1 VSSRGRTYKRC
12 GCTDPATGKQLGSR
26 CPDLSK
32 RHHAPDG
39 WTYAKWIDTSQG
51 RRELKRGGFARES
64 DAGDVLGQVCDLI
77 KLAGEDAGARVA
89 LGDFIWDRTK
99 RGGKLPSVED
109 VGRRFALG
117 QDLASPEEMFGQ
129 AWRAWLAGKR
139 KARPSWL
146 RNLSLIGQHWLLPVL
161 EDMPLARIGGEQC
174 AAVFKRIEDFNEEI
188 RRAAEDGRGPVLPG
202 DARTQAKH
210 VGIAQ
215 QHRVYAA
222 LRAFMNF
229 QVRRRHVF
237 PFNPVFMVELE
248 PEERDEARRWSAA
261 EARQFLSATAA
272 DPLGLM
278 LRIVLL
284 RGARRGEAIGFRWA
298 GANLDA
304 GYLTVDRPVLQVG
317 GTLSEGKPKTR
328 AGARRIWLDPV
339 TVTLLRQH
347 RKAHLADRLRASTA
361 WLDNDLIFCQADG
374 SPWNPDYVTH
384 KFPKLARA
392 AGVPVIKLHEARHSA
407 ASLAR
412 DAGVDPEIRRVGLG
426 HADQAMT
433 SHYTHIEAAAHLA
446 AAEAVAR
453 LVEGAGA

>member
-1 VSSRGRTYKRC
+1 MSSRGRTFKRC
-12 GCTDPATGKQLGSR
+12 GCTDPVTGKQLGSG
-26 CPDLSK
+26 CPDLAK
-32 RHHAPDG
+32 RHHAPNG

-51 RRELKRGGFARES
+51 RRELKRSGFARES
-64 DAGDVLGQVCDLI
+64 DADATLGQVCDLI
-77 KLAGEDAGARVA
+77 KLAGEDARARIA
-89 LGDFIWDRTK
+89 LGDFIWDRTR
-99 RGGKLPSVED
+99 RGGELPSTDD
-109 VGRRFALG
+109 VRRRFALG

-129 AWRAWLAGKR
+129 AWCAWLGGKR

-146 RNLSLIGQHWLLPVL
+146 RNLTLIGEHWLLPVL
-161 EDMPLARIGGEQC
+161 EDITLARIGGEQC

-188 RRAAEDGRGPVLPG
+188 RKAREQDRDAVLPG
-202 DARTQAKH
+202 DVRTQAKH

-229 QVRRRHVF
+229 QVRRRHVIA
-237 PFNPVFMVELE
+237 FNPVFMVELE
-248 PEERDEARRWSAA
+248 PEEREEARRWSAT
-261 EARQFLSATAA
+261 EARQFLSATTA

-278 LRIVLL
+278 LRIVVL
-284 RGARRGEAIGFRWA
+284 RGARRGEAVGFRWA

-304 GYLTVDRPVLQVG
+304 GYLTVERPVLQIG
-317 GTLSEGKPKTR
+317 GTVTEGRPKSRTS
-328 AGARRIWLDPV
+328 ARRIWLDET
-339 TVTLLRQH
+339 TVALLRQH
-347 RKAHLADRLRASTA
+347 RKAQVAARLRASTA
-361 WLDNDLIFCQADG
+361 WIDNDLIFCQADG

-384 KFPKLARA
+384 RFPKLARA

-412 DAGVDPEIRRVGLG
+412 DAGVDPEIRRAGLG